1 MNKKLHR
8 DKQNTYLAI
17 VNQYL
22 KIPVS
27 KLPLLLPF
35 QVFLAP
41 LQNFLNLCLQSPH
54 GHFHSMVINKGRPGM
69 AMSSWTQ
76 SPCHG
81 FTEL

>member
-41 LQNFLNLCLQSPH
+41 
-54 GHFHSMVINKGRPGM
+54 GKNKLPIVTNP
-69 AMSSWTQ
+69 S
-76 SPCHG
+76 
-81 FTEL
+81 LL